1 MNIINKIIDLFK
13 NNYLVYIIIIV
24 LNPIIIK
31 SYVLYYKNCNYN
43 INYN

>member
-1 MNIINKIIDLFK
+1 MNTINKIINLFK
-13 NNYLVYIIIIV
+13 NNYLVYIIVV

-31 SYVLYYKNCNYN
+31 FYVLYYKNCNYN